1 MKLKTTMLCFS
12 ILLSTFFLNQAF
24 GQNITA
30 TGNVLNKTT
39 GNPVVGA
46 SVNLNGTTTSTST
59 DAAGNFTISVP
70 KGGKLNITSIGYSP
84 TSIQI
89 NKEGAVTVLLEE
101 SSKNMDEVIV
111 IGYGT
116 RKITKVSGA
125 ISTVKSADIQRLSPV
140 RIEQALQ
147 GSASGVSVIQNGT
160 PGSKPTLF
168 IRGIPGL
175 GADPAVIVD
184 GIPQTINDLNSINP
198 SDIESVNVLKDAA
211 STSIYG
217 VKGGNGV
224 IVITTKS
231 GRKNQQTEFLF
242 NSSYGI
248 QQVIRKM
255 PLLNAAEY
263 GAILNE
269 GSTLSGGNVIFPNLS
284 VLGKGTDWQDEVF
297 NNAPEQN
304 YNISA
309 RGGTDKVSYFL
320 AGGYLSQ
327 AGIVGGYDKSRF
339 DRINFTTNVSYS
351 LTKRLK
357 FLLNASY
364 HNLSTKG
371 VPSDAFNGVLGNAL
385 NFDPTVS
392 KYNTVPNTIGEFGF
406 SNLITQEIQNPLTQ
420 LSNTYNENKGNKFY
434 GKFEFQYDILKNLK
448 FTTRYGYTKYDA
460 NSKTFNPLQFLG
472 PNNID
477 PNNTLNADGTVK
489 LNRHNSVSHDNY
501 KNLNYTY
508 EAFLNYDFKLFKNHH
523 FETVAG
529 LALSKVSGNQ
539 QGASRDDVPFNS
551 WEYADYNAATGVNS
565 ILIVNGQ
572 PQVYTAIRGYY
583 FQYFNKNASGFLRIN
598 YDYDDKYLVS
608 LTGRRDGSTRFGAD
622 RRFGN
627 FYAGS
632 LGWVASKE
640 NFFKSKFINYL
651 KIRGSYGVTGNDQA
665 VPTNFAALSTIQT
678 DYLAS
683 LYGTGNTIGY
693 TFGNVFANGATLGT
707 YANPLLGWESNT
719 QANAGFEINFHKNK
733 FNVSADYY
741 YKKTKD
747 LLFTTNLSSYLGSIP
762 SPVTNIG
769 TTNTSGIDLSIGYNE
784 TIARDL
790 KLNTTLTFT
799 TVRGEVTSTGASG
812 AIPGGNFFNGQSQNT
827 TLFAPGYAPGV
838 YFGYRT
844 DGLFQTQAEID
855 AITYVD
861 GNGNTRK
868 TYPNAAP
875 GDIRFRDLNGD
886 NILDSKDQEVIGT
899 PFPKFTSGLSVNLT
913 YKNFDL
919 SVFAYASYG
928 NDVVRAFERNNNY
941 TNKYARILERWTG
954 PGTTNDAKN
963 PRYSFTD
970 PNNNARFSDRF
981 VEDASFLK
989 IKNILLGYSLPFKAV
1004 KKTFKNIRIY
1014 AQVKNAFVFTKYDGF
1029 DPEIAATGLLD
1040 TGVDRGAYP
1049 LARSYAV
1056 GLEIKF

>member
-1 MKLKTTMLCFS
+1 M
-12 ILLSTFFLNQAF
+12 ILSTFFLNDAF
-24 GQNITA
+24 GQNFTV
-30 TGNVLNKTT
+30 TGNVKNKTT

-46 SVNLNGTTTSTST
+46 SVNLQGTTTSTST
-59 DAAGNFTISVP
+59 DGTGNFTISVP
-70 KGGKLNITSIGYSP
+70 KGGKLTITSIGYAAY
-84 TSIQI
+84 TTQI
-89 NKEGAVTVLLEE
+89 NKEGSVTVLLEE
-101 SSKNMDEVIV
+101 STTSLDEVIV

-184 GIPQTINDLNSINP
+184 GIPQTINDLNSISP

-231 GRKNQQTEFLF
+231 GRKNQPTEFVF

-255 PLLNAAEY
+255 PLLNASEY

-284 VLGKGTDWQDEVF
+284 TLGQGTDWQDEVF
-297 NNAPEQN
+297 RNAPEQN

-309 RGGTDKVSYFL
+309 RGGTDKLSYFL
-320 AGGYLSQ
+320 SGGYLSQ

-351 LTKRLK
+351 LTKKLK

-364 HNLSTKG
+364 QNLSTKG

-392 KYNTVPNTIGEFGF
+392 KFNTVPNTIGEFGF

-420 LSNTYNENKGNKFY
+420 LSNTYNENKGNKLY
-434 GKFEFQYDILKNLK
+434 GKFEFQYDVLKNLK
-448 FTTRYGYTKYDA
+448 LTTRYGYTKFDA
-460 NSKTFNPLQFLG
+460 KGKVFNPLQFLG

-489 LNRHNSVSHDNY
+489 PNRHNSVSHDNFN
-501 KNLNYTY
+501 NLNYTF
-508 EAFLNYDFKLFKNHH
+508 EAFANYDFRVFKNHH
-523 FETVAG
+523 FETVG
-529 LALSKVSGNQ
+529 GIALSKVSGNQ
-539 QGASRDDVPFNS
+539 SGVSRDDVPFNS
-551 WEYADYNAATGVNS
+551 WEYADYTAATGVNS

-719 QANAGFEINFHKNK
+719 QANAGFEMNFHKNK

-784 TIARDL
+784 TIGKEL

-855 AITYVD
+855 AITYID

-886 NILDSKDQEVIGT
+886 NILDSKDQEVIGS

-928 NDVVRAFERNNNY
+928 NDVVRAFERNNNF

-989 IKNILLGYSLPFKAV
+989 IKNVLLGYSLPFKAV
-1004 KKTFKNIRIY
+1004 KKVVKNMRIY
-1014 AQVKNAFVFTKYDGF
+1014 AQVKNALVFTKYDGF

-1049 LARSYAV
+1049 LARSYAI

>member
-12 ILLSTFFLNQAF
+12 ILLSTFFLNEAF
-24 GQNITA
+24 GQNITVN
-30 TGNVLNKTT
+30 GNVINKTT
-39 GNPVVGA
+39 GNPVIGA
-46 SVNLNGTTTSTST
+46 SVTVNGTTNSTST
-59 DAAGNFTISVP
+59 DASGNFTISVA
-70 KGGKLNITSIGYSP
+70 KGGRLTITSIGYSP
-84 TSIQI
+84 ESLQI
-89 NKEGAVTVLLEE
+89 DKEGPVTIVLEE
-101 SSKNMDEVIV
+101 SSKSMDEVIV

-224 IVITTKS
+224 IVITTKA
-231 GRKNQQTEFLF
+231 GRKNQPTEFVF
-242 NSSYGI
+242 NSSYGV

-255 PLLNAAEY
+255 PLLNASEY

-284 VLGKGTDWQDEVF
+284 TLGKGTDWQDEVF

-309 RGGTDKVSYFL
+309 RGGSDKLSYFL

-339 DRINFTTNVSYS
+339 DRLNFTTNVSYT
-351 LTKRLK
+351 LTKKLK

-364 HNLSTKG
+364 QNLSTKG

-385 NFDPTVS
+385 NFDPTVT

-420 LSNTYNENKGNKFY
+420 LSNTYNENKGNKLY
-434 GKFEFQYDILKNLK
+434 GKFEFQYDVLKNLK
-448 FTTRYGYTKYDA
+448 FTTRFGYTKYDA
-460 NSKTFNPLQFLG
+460 NAKTFNPLQFLG

-489 LNRHNSVSHDNY
+489 PNRHNSVSHDNF

-508 EAFLNYDFKLFKNHH
+508 EAFANYDFTLFKNHN

-529 LALSKVSGNQ
+529 IALSKVSGNQ
-539 QGASRDDVPFNS
+539 QGVSRDDVPFNS
-551 WEYADYNAATGVNS
+551 WEYADYTAATGVNS

-632 LGWVASKE
+632 LGWVVSKE

-719 QANAGFEINFHKNK
+719 QANAGFEMNFHKNK
-733 FNVSADYY
+733 FVVSADYY

-844 DGLFQTQAEID
+844 DGLFQSQAEID

-861 GNGNTRK
+861 ANGNTRK

-875 GDIRFRDLNGD
+875 GDIRFKDLNGD

-919 SVFAYASYG
+919 SIFAYASYG
-928 NDVVRAFERNNNY
+928 NDVVRAFERNNNF

-970 PNNNARFSDRF
+970 PNNNARFSDRY

-989 IKNILLGYSLPFKAV
+989 IKNVLLGYSLPFKAV
-1004 KKTFKNIRIY
+1004 KKTFKNVRIY
-1014 AQVKNAFVFTKYDGF
+1014 AQVKNALVFTKYDGF

>member
-1 MKLKTTMLCFS
+1 MKLRFMLLCLG
-12 ILLSTFFLNQAF
+12 IALGAFLQQAI
-24 GQNITA
+24 GQNIDV
-30 TGNVLNKTT
+30 TGKVFNRST
-39 GNPVVGA
+39 GNPMEGVTV
-46 SVNLNGTTTSTST
+46 SVQGSKTSTATNAS
-59 DAAGNFTISVP
+59 GSFSISVP
-70 KGGKLNITSIGYSP
+70 KGARLSFSYIGMSPITIQVNKAGEQTVMLDESI
-84 TSIQI
+84 T
-89 NKEGAVTVLLEE
+89 NL
-101 SSKNMDEVIV
+101 DEVV
-111 IGYGT
+111 VVGYGT
-116 RKITKVSGA
+116 QKVTKVSGA
-125 ISTVKSADIQRLSPV
+125 ISTVKSADIQKLAPV

-147 GSASGVSVIQNGT
+147 GTASGVSVIQNGS

-224 IVITTKS
+224 IVITTKA
-231 GRKNQQTEFLF
+231 GKKNQKTEFSF

-255 PLLNAAEY
+255 PVLNATQY
-263 GAILNE
+263 GAMLNE
-269 GSTLSGGNVIFPNLS
+269 GSTLSGGNVVFNDLS
-284 VLGKGTDWQDEVF
+284 VLGKGTNWQDEVF
-297 NNAPEQN
+297 KNAPEQN

-309 RGGTDKVSYFL
+309 RGGSDRVSYFL
-320 AGGYLSQ
+320 GGGYLSQ
-327 AGIVGGYDKSRF
+327 AGIIGGYDKSRF
-339 DRINFTTNVSYS
+339 NRLNFTSNVNVS
-351 LTKRLK
+351 LTSKLK
-357 FLLNASY
+357 FILNASY
-364 HNLSTKG
+364 QNLNSKG

-385 NFDPTVS
+385 NFDPTVT
-392 KYNTVPNTIGEFGF
+392 KYNTVPNTIGQFGF

-420 LSNTYNENKGNKFY
+420 LSNTYNENIGNKFY

-460 NSKTFNPLQFLG
+460 KGKVFNPLQFLG

-477 PNNTLNADGTVK
+477 PNNTLNADGSVK
-489 LNRHNSVSHDNY
+489 LNRHNSVSHDNFN
-501 KNLNYTY
+501 NLNYTY
-508 EAFLNYDFKLFKNHH
+508 EAFLNYDFNLFKDHH

-529 LALSKVSGNQ
+529 LALSKTSGNQ
-539 QGASRDDVPFNS
+539 QGVSRDDVPFNS

-583 FQYFNKNASGFLRIN
+583 FQYFNKNASGFLRLN
-598 YDYDDKYLVS
+598 YDYDNKYLVS
-608 LTGRRDGSTRFGAD
+608 FTGRRDGSTRFGAD

-640 NFFKSKFINYL
+640 NFFKSKFIDYL
-651 KIRGSYGVTGNDQA
+651 KIRGSYGITGNDQA

-693 TFGNVFANGATLGT
+693 TFGNSFSNGATLGT

-719 QANAGFEINFHKNK
+719 QANFGFEMNFHKNK
-733 FNVSADYY
+733 FNISADYY
-741 YKKTKD
+741 YKRTKD
-747 LLFTTNLSSYLGSIP
+747 LLFTTNLSSYLGTIP

-769 TTNTSGIDLSIGYNE
+769 TTNSSGVDLLLGYRENIGK
-784 TIARDL
+784 DL
-790 KLNTTLTFT
+790 KLNSTLTFT

-855 AITYVD
+855 ALTYLD

-868 TYPNAAP
+868 TYPTAAP
-875 GDIRFRDLNGD
+875 GDIRFKDLNGD
-886 NILDSKDQEVIGT
+886 NIIDSKDQEVIGT
-899 PFPKFTSGLSVNLT
+899 PFPKFTSGLTVNLT

-928 NDVVRAFERNNNY
+928 NDVVRAFERNNNF

-970 PNNNARFSDRF
+970 PNNNARFSDRY

-989 IKNILLGYSLPFKAV
+989 IKNILLGYTLPFKAIT
-1004 KKTFKNIRIY
+1004 KTFKAVRVY

-1049 LARSYAV
+1049 LARSYAL